1 MRVTYLNPVG
11 TIGGAE
17 RVLLAALRALPAA
30 IPGYAPTLILL
41 ADGPLRAA
49 AESAGARVVVVELP
63 AALAG
68 LGDTQLRGGRVR
80 AVASFTHTA
89 LEAAPAL
96 VNFPRRLRAAIT
108 ATRPQLLHSNGIK
121 AHLLATLAGP
131 RGVPVLWHVHDF
143 LGERPLVGQLLR
155 RAGGCVRGVVAV
167 SDAVARDA
175 ARVLQAV
182 RVETV
187 RNGLDTDHFAPG
199 PGVDLDALAG
209 LPPVPPGVVRVGLVA
224 TYANWKGHGV
234 FLDALAR
241 VPGVRGYVVG
251 GPVSTTAG
259 SQVGRGELAAKAAA
273 LSLRVGF
280 VPFQADPRGVYR
292 ALDVVVH
299 ASVRPEP
306 FGLTI
311 AEGMSC
317 GRAVIVS
324 AAGGAAELF
333 TDGHDALGHPP
344 GDAAA
349 LAAAIG
355 RLAADG
361 DLRARLGAA
370 ARATAGARFG
380 RARYGR
386 ELAAAYRAVAGRPG
400 ESARTAAGG
409 RA

>member
-1 MRVTYLNPVG
+1 MTYLNPVG

-17 RVLLAALRALPAA
+17 RVLLAGLRALPAA
-30 IPGYAPTLILL
+30 LPGYAPTVLLL

-49 AESAGARVVVVELP
+49 AEALGARVVVVELP

-68 LGDTQLRGGRVR
+68 LGDTQLRGGRAR
-80 AVASFTHTA
+80 AVLTFTHTA
-89 LEAAPAL
+89 LEAAPGL
-96 VNFPRRLRAAIT
+96 LNFPRRLRAAIA
-108 ATRPQLLHSNGIK
+108 ATRPQLLHTNGIK
-121 AHLLATLAGP
+121 AHLLAALAGP

-155 RAGGCVRGVVAV
+155 CAGRRVHGVVAV

-175 ARVLQAV
+175 ARVVPEV

-209 LPPVPPGVVRVGLVA
+209 LPPGPPGILRVGLVA

-234 FLDALAR
+234 FLEAVAR

-259 SQVGRGELAAKAAA
+259 SQVSRGELVAQAAA
-273 LSLRVGF
+273 LGLRVGF

-317 GRAVIVS
+317 GRAVVVS

-333 TDGHDALGHPP
+333 AEGHDALGHPP
-344 GDAAA
+344 GDVAA
-349 LAAAIG
+349 LAAAIR

-361 DLRARLGAA
+361 ALRARLGAA
-370 ARATAGARFG
+370 ARATAVGRFG
-380 RARYGR
+380 LARYGR
-386 ELAAAYRAVAGRPG
+386 ELAVAYRTVAGGPG
-400 ESARTAAGG
+400 
-409 RA
+409 